1 MDNKELLELLLTTGY
16 PVAYGKH
23 STDKNCPYMDYV
35 LLYSNNVFGG
45 NRVRGLVNR
54 WQVNLY
60 TKGKNTSHER
70 VVEDALTNA
79 GLCWQ
84 KVEGELDKEGV
95 LPIFYEFA
103 EPESRDLGG

>member
-60 TKGKNTSHER
+60 TKGKTKKAYCLSFMNLLSLNH
-70 VVEDALTNA
+70 V
-79 GLCWQ
+79 
-84 KVEGELDKEGV
+84 
-95 LPIFYEFA
+95 I
-103 EPESRDLGG
+103 